1 MSRIVIQ
8 MEGGLVQDV
17 FISGIGKPTTAVIV
31 DFDTEGA
38 DDQELTSID
47 DTGGWKRIDA
57 CIHTEKLHTLPRKS
71 DVARLV
77 KAYDKKQE
85 D

>member
-38 DDQELTSID
+38 TEEELTSAVLEN
-47 DTGGWKRIDA
+47 GWGIDA
-57 CIHTEKLHTLPRKS
+57 CIHTEKLHTLPKKS

-77 KAYDKKQE
+77 KAYDKKQG
-85 D
+85 